1 MDNLTNQRQC
11 PECERPIFGRA
22 DKKFCSDACRNA
34 FNNRMNSDTTNF
46 VRNVNNTLRK
56 NRRILLDLQTLGKAK
71 IHRDKLLKA
80 GFDFDFFTNTYET
93 KIGEIYKYCYD
104 QGYLILD
111 DGYLMLTVKQN
122 FPE

>member
-1 MDNLTNQRQC
+1 MDSLTDQRQC
-11 PECERPIFGRA
+11 PECERPIYGRA

-34 FNNRMNSDTTNF
+34 YNNRMNSDTTNF

-56 NRRILLDLQTLGKAK
+56 NRRILLDLHASGKTE

-93 KIGEIYKYCYD
+93 KAGQVYKYCYD
-104 QGYLILD
+104 QGYQVLE
-111 DGYLMLTVKQN
+111 DGCLRLTVKQD
-122 FPE
+122 FSD